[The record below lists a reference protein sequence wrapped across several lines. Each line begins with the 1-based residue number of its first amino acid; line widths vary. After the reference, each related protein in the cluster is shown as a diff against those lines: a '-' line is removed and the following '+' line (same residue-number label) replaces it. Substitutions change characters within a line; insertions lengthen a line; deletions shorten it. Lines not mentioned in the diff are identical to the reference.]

1 MPREIISLQVGQA
14 GNQIGAEFWKTVRID
29 TSQRHQCL
37 CSIPAQIPTEL

>member
-29 TSQRHQCL
+29 ACQRHVPCTA
-37 CSIPAQIPTEL
+37 AQRML

>member
-29 TSQRHQCL
+29 TVQRHLSCAA
-37 CSIPAQIPTEL
+37 AQRT